1 MKKELI
7 NFIKDKKHHALR
19 HDVSWDLAKEFSER
33 KLSPE
38 KRMTER
44 FCRLLDAETPVIL
57 ENEDICFLRTI
68 KNLPTIFTED
78 EWNEI
83 KKNHYIHE
91 LGFLSN
97 ITPNYEK
104 AIKYGLLSLRE
115 DADSDGK
122 KMIDAILHLTE
133 RYKEKAESMGR
144 HDLSKIL
151 SRVPAYG
158 AESFREALQ
167 SFRII
172 HFALWYEGNYHITI
186 GRFDKYMYPFLKNDL
201 EKGVLTEEEAL
212 TLLCDFFISFNKDSD
227 LYPGIQ
233 QGDNGQSMMLG
244 GIDEE
249 GNDSF
254 NLLSSLCLRASFENK
269 LIDPKINLRVSKN
282 TPEE

>member
-1 MKKELI
+1 MKKELL

-38 KRMTER
+38 KRMAER

-68 KNLPTIFTED
+68 KNLPPIFTED

-83 KKNHYIHE
+83 KRNHYIHE

-115 DADSDGK
+115 DADYNGK
-122 KMIDAILHLTE
+122 KMIDAILHLTK

-144 HDLSKIL
+144 RDLSKIL

-158 AESFREALQ
+158 AKSFREALQ

-244 GIDEE
+244 GIDEK

-254 NLLSSLCLRASFENK
+254 NLLPRSALRHPMKTSL
-269 LIDPKINLRVSKN
+269 
-282 TPEE
+282 